1 MYCIIWRGPACSI
14 TGSKFARWCCRT
26 SSSTTTARRPN
37 TTRPGSTPATSSR
50 RRWARSVVKSS
61 TSRRGPEAS
70 GGARRP
76 IQAISGGGGKGTS
89 RSAFD
94 AAGIGRKPV
103 AGPGHDPRRLVFAG
117 ERRVAKPGEL
127 LAADT
132 VLAVRGRDH
141 PWVSRGGVKLAHAL
155 AHFSL
160 NPAGAVA
167 LDIGAATGGFTDVL
181 LAHGARRVYAV
192 DVGHGQLAWR
202 LRGDPRVIVLE
213 RTNARYLTRAQIP
226 EPVDFI
232 VCDASFIGLAT
243 VLPTPLAFAA
253 PAAVLV
259 ALIKPQ
265 FEAGPEQVGKGGVVR
280 DPAVHRAVCA
290 RVAGWL
296 AQQPGWR
303 VRGVVESP
311 IRGPEGN
318 REFLI
323 CARHDHTGE

>member
-1 MYCIIWRGPACSI
+1 MIL
-14 TGSKFARWCCRT
+14 
-26 SSSTTTARRPN
+26 
-37 TTRPGSTPATSSR
+37 
-50 RRWARSVVKSS
+50 
-61 TSRRGPEAS
+61 
-70 GGARRP
+70 
-76 IQAISGGGGKGTS
+76 
-89 RSAFD
+89 
-94 AAGIGRKPV
+94 AG
-103 AGPGHDPRRLVFAG
+103 LVFAG